1 MVYVQIILKG
11 EKIMLD
17 KKVYNAF
24 IEGKLDEEF
33 LDYVKT
39 MLSISSITGELNEV
53 LNLAEIMTF
62 KNPEFT
68 NQKFHKGAYVSALI
82 LLLLHNFIAYKSFE
96 RQMINEL

>member
-1 MVYVQIILKG
+1 
-11 EKIMLD
+11 MLD

-68 NQKFHKGAYVSALI
+68 NQKFHKGVYVSALI
-82 LLLLHNFIAYKSFE
+82 LLLLHNFIDYKSFE
-96 RQMINEL
+96 KQMINEL